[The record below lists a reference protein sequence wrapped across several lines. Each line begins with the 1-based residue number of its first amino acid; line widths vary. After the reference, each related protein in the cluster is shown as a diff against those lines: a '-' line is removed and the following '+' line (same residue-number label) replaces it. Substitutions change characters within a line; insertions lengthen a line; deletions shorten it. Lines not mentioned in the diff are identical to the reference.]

1 MKKKHIII
9 IGSDGF
15 LGKNLYEKL
24 NKNKKF
30 DVKKIS
36 RKKYQDIFK
45 NYNWFKKINQNS
57 TIYLLAFEN
66 DLIYFENNFDQLT
79 SKYDQFCKNLFT
91 YIKKKK
97 LNPRIVF
104 TSTVTVYGLTD
115 KNYVTEN
122 LRENPISWYDFS
134 KYIIERYFIF
144 FSNIYNLD
152 FISLRL
158 SNVYGFS
165 KTAQNNRGFINNII
179 KQSIN
184 KKTSSVNI
192 YDKGKYLR
200 DYIYIDDVTDAL
212 VNFANKNKFKD
223 KIFNLCSGK
232 SISMINVLK
241 VIKLKLK
248 NKNIFLKI
256 MYLKSPKNIHLINK
270 RNFYGNNLRL
280 RKAIKWKPKYNLN
293 EGIELTINKYLSK

>member
-1 MKKKHIII
+1 VKKKHIII

-15 LGKNLYEKL
+15 IGKNLCEKL

-30 DVKKIS
+30 NVEKIS
-36 RKKYQDIFK
+36 RKKYGDIFK
-45 NYNWFKKINQNS
+45 NYNWFKKINHNS
-57 TIYLLAFEN
+57 VIYLLAFES
-66 DLIYFENNFDQLT
+66 DLMYFENNFDQLT
-79 SKYDQFCKNLFT
+79 LKYDQFCKNLFT
-91 YIKKKK
+91 YIKRKK

-115 KNYVTEN
+115 KKYVTEN

-134 KYIIERYFIF
+134 KYIVERYFIF

-152 FISLRL
+152 FIALRL
-158 SNVYGFS
+158 SNVYGYS
-165 KTAQNNRGFINNII
+165 RTSQNNRGFINNII
-179 KQSIN
+179 KKSIN
-184 KKTSSVNI
+184 KKTSIVNI

-212 VNFANKNKFKD
+212 AIFSIKNKFKE

-232 SISMINVLK
+232 SKSLIHVLK
-241 VIKLKLK
+241 IIQSKLK

-256 MYLKSPKNIHLINK
+256 MHSHSPKNIHKINK
-270 RNFYGNNLRL
+270 RNFFGNNLRL
-280 RKAIKWKPKYNLN
+280 RKVIKWKPKYNLN
-293 EGIELTINKYLSK
+293 EGIELTINKYLKK